1 MCIVESCSG
10 IPEGSMSAR
19 KLMVLF
25 VAATATATL
34 AFAPGPS
41 EAQTTTV
48 NQATA
53 VKKKPAPT
61 QVAVVGRPPAKV
73 TVRKRS
79 YLDPGT
85 ETKRGDEHYMD
96 YANPSP
102 ASSHVPG
109 PGDSRIDFM
118 RMPFPTCFDLGSACR

>member
-1 MCIVESCSG
+1 MC
-10 IPEGSMSAR
+10 AR
-19 KLMVLF
+19 KATVFF
-25 VAATATATL
+25 VAAVAAAIL
-34 AFAPGPS
+34 ALAAGPS

-53 VKKKPAPT
+53 VKKKPATT
-61 QVAVVGRPPAKV
+61 QVAVAGRPAAKV

-85 ETKRGDEHYMD
+85 ETKAGDEHYMD
-96 YANPSP
+96 YASP
-102 ASSHVPG
+102 PRGSSFVPG
-109 PGDSRIDFM
+109 PGDSRFDFM

>member
-1 MCIVESCSG
+1 
-10 IPEGSMSAR
+10 MSVR
-19 KLMVLF
+19 RLTVSF
-25 VAATATATL
+25 VAAIAVVTL
-34 AFAPGPS
+34 AVAAEPS
-41 EAQTTTV
+41 EAQTTTA

-53 VKKKPAPT
+53 VKKKPGPT
-61 QVAVVGRPPAKV
+61 QVAVAGRPAAKV

-109 PGDSRIDFM
+109 PGDSRFDFM

>member
-1 MCIVESCSG
+1 
-10 IPEGSMSAR
+10 
-19 KLMVLF
+19 VLF
-25 VAATATATL
+25 VAAAAAAIM
-34 AFAPGPS
+34 AFAVGPS
-41 EAQTTTV
+41 EAQTTAV
-48 NQATA
+48 DQAAA
-53 VKKKPAPT
+53 VKRKPT
-61 QVAVVGRPPAKV
+61 QVAVAGRPAAKV

-109 PGDSRIDFM
+109 PGDSRFDFM

>member
-1 MCIVESCSG
+1 
-10 IPEGSMSAR
+10 MSAH
-19 KLMVLF
+19 KLTVF
-25 VAATATATL
+25 FAAAIATASLSL
-34 AFAPGPS
+34 AAGPS

-48 NQATA
+48 NQAPA

-61 QVAVVGRPPAKV
+61 QVAVAGRPAAKV

-96 YANPSP
+96 YAIPSG

-109 PGDSRIDFM
+109 PGDSRFDFM

>member
-1 MCIVESCSG
+1 
-10 IPEGSMSAR
+10 MSAR
-19 KLMVLF
+19 KLTVF
-25 VAATATATL
+25 FAAAVAAATL
-34 AFAPGPS
+34 ALATGPS
-41 EAQTTTV
+41 GAQTTV
-48 NQATA
+48 DQAAT
-53 VKKKPAPT
+53 VKKKPT
-61 QVAVVGRPPAKV
+61 QVAVAGRPAAKV

-96 YANPSP
+96 YTNPSP

-109 PGDSRIDFM
+109 PGDSRFDFM